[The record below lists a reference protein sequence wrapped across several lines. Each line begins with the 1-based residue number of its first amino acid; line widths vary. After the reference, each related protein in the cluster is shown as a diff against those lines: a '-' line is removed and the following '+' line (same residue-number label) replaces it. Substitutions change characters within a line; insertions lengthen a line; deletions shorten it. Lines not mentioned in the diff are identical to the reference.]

1 MSEILFWIISIFII
15 VLFGLAILFIIVLFG
30 LAILFQIEE
39 WWKGGKG

>member
-15 VLFGLAILFIIVLFG
+15 VLFGLAILF
-30 LAILFQIEE
+30 QIEE